1 MKTLLWSTALK
12 FYLLL
17 KKLIS
22 TIEVALVFN
31 MGNMVINMSKQPKY
45 WKPIT
50 ASEYYEGK
58 FSLYATVLY
67 WCSRWVCKVMIFRFR
82 TPLILPRMFVCLI
95 KLLLVEGST
104 VHISSSRSHLFF
116 LIKKERKLHWF
127 WWYLSKTLFFFVSL
141 PFQASY
147 IKQKITCSNVPW
159 KTFYKKHIF
168 LSKFNV
174 IINYDSE
181 SFGTKPLLKI

>member
-1 MKTLLWSTALK
+1 MRILKKINCLYFSTELSGKDMRKGIFFHTCSILEYGPMFILKKVTIIFYKKVKTLLWSTALK

-22 TIEVALVFN
+22 TIGVALVFN

-82 TPLILPRMFVCLI
+82 TLWSFLGCLFV
-95 KLLLVEGST
+95 
-104 VHISSSRSHLFF
+104 
-116 LIKKERKLHWF
+116 W
-127 WWYLSKTLFFFVSL
+127 
-141 PFQASY
+141 
-147 IKQKITCSNVPW
+147 
-159 KTFYKKHIF
+159 
-168 LSKFNV
+168 
-174 IINYDSE
+174 
-181 SFGTKPLLKI
+181 